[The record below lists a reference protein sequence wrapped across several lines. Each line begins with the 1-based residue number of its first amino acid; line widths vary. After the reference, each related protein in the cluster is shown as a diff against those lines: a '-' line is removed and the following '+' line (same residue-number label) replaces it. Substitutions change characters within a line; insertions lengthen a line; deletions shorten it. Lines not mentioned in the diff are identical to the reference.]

1 MSRKSKRRLCL
12 FLSNFFL
19 TRIHRPAA
27 LSGSCCCL
35 RTSETFERPELWE
48 PVAIKRKKKRER
60 NERRRLSYLRRP
72 LTALLLC
79 AYRSVIIL
87 RLGVFSSVGNC
98 QIVGPHID
106 EASAGDARSLARSL
120 RRFVSKQPDITL
132 SFREVIKG
140 RRRACSRRL
149 IVFAQNVAEH
159 PGAASGRGGGYNCS
173 SFLFVKMM
181 S

>member
-1 MSRKSKRRLCL
+1 MKTGSHGEQEEQAVSFSSSAGAELEKKS
-12 FLSNFFL
+12 SSL

-27 LSGSCCCL
+27 SSGSCCCL

-48 PVAIKRKKKRER
+48 PVAIKQKKKKKKER

-98 QIVGPHID
+98 QIVVPHID
-106 EASAGDARSLARSL
+106 EASAGDARSLSRSL
-120 RRFVSKQPDITL
+120 APALRFLNSPDITL

-140 RRRACSRRL
+140 RRRACFRRL
-149 IVFAQNVAEH
+149 IVFVQK
-159 PGAASGRGGGYNCS
+159 RC
-173 SFLFVKMM
+173 
-181 S
+181 